1 MPLSLFSV
9 DRLRGI
15 QPTLRVAGLPSAIPL
30 EKINLQV
37 RQLVLNVD
45 IIQ

>member
-9 DRLRGI
+9 DILPGI
-15 QPTLRVAGLPSAIPL
+15 QPTLRVAIPL
-30 EKINLQV
+30 EKISLQI
-37 RQLVLNVD
+37 RQRVLNVD